1 MKDRNLNVLIITRS
15 EWDESNSSGNTMSNL
30 WGSYNVNNLANLYCR
45 GTLPNNRVCKK
56 YFSISDKD
64 IIKSTLFMNIKPG
77 KQFEIINEI
86 GENEV
91 SNKNEEKIY
100 SFFRKKQSTLA
111 IWGQELLWGL
121 GRWKNKNL
129 NDFLNNFKPDIIFF
143 PCNTYLYMHKIVWY
157 IQRITNAK
165 VVLFHTDDNLNYGL
179 SKNIFNRINRRLI
192 AKTAKKSS
200 LNAALNYCISN
211 KQMTE
216 YSQILN
222 KELKILY
229 KGADFLKDPDFKE
242 LPNDILRMVYIGTTS
257 YGRWKTLGLL
267 ANVINKLNENG
278 KKIEL
283 LIYSQYEP
291 SDVAMKAMIIEGASS
306 FLGKI
311 PSEEVANE
319 LKRADIVLHV
329 ESFDITERLRTRL
342 SFSTKIVDCFNSAR
356 CIFAIGWEEAAS
368 IDYLIE
374 NDAAI
379 VATDEDSIKSKLYE
393 IIENNDLIQLY
404 ARKAWECGLKNHQI
418 EIIQSRLYK
427 DLRYLITD

>member
-291 SDVAMKAMIIEGASS
+291 SDVAMKAMIIEGSSS
-306 FLGKI
+306 FMGKI
-311 PSEEVANE
+311 PSEEVTNE

-329 ESFDITERLRTRL
+329 ESFDKAERMRTRL

-379 VATDEDSIKSKLYE
+379 VATNEDSIKSKLNE
-393 IIENNDLIQLY
+393 IIENNDLVLQY

-418 EIIQSRLYK
+418 EIIQSGLYN